1 MASKN
6 TTSQRNVAGIDED
19 FTNEP
24 ICYEPNFAPD
34 FARWLN
40 NIELPEEDKDE

>member
-1 MASKN
+1 MIKIKNKPQYNFASI
-6 TTSQRNVAGIDED
+6 GED
-19 FTNEP
+19 FISEP